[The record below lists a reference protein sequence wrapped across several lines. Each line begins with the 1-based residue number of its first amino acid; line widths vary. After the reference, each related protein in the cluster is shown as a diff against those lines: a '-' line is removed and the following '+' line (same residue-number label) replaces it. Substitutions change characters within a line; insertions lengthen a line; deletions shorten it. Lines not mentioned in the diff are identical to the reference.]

1 MSAAREF
8 HEKCKTVFYIEMEWI
23 HKQLL
28 KLKLYAMFIA
38 WTKVCVLP
46 GFSPLPI
53 YTVATFFFK
62 EIGKETLVNKA
73 SSLAYNFML
82 AIFPAIIFLFTLIPY
97 IPKRIG
103 FQEQLMSL
111 LALILPHNAYFAFE
125 STINE
130 IVNIQNGNLLSIGF
144 ILSLFFATNGVHK
157 LMIAFNKSSLI
168 VETRTWLKQRL
179 VAIIL
184 TIIISF
190 SVIVC
195 IAAMAISE
203 ILLNYIEE
211 ELHYTGNLTSYVIQ
225 LTSWTLLGTLY
236 FITVSIL
243 YRYGPAH
250 AKKWKFF
257 SAGSWLA
264 TILAFLTI
272 WGFSYYINH
281 FNSYN
286 KLYGSIGTLIVMMIW
301 LYLNSLILLVGFEL
315 NASVDLSKRS
325 VKIIRPNFNIFKKPL
340 PVENKLE
347 KS

>member
-1 MSAAREF
+1 MN
-8 HEKCKTVFYIEMEWI
+8 WI

-28 KLKLYAMFIA
+28 KLKIYSLFIE

-62 EIGKETLVNKA
+62 EIGKEALVNKA
-73 SSLAYNFML
+73 SSLSYNFML

-97 IPKRIG
+97 IPKSVG
-103 FQEQLMSL
+103 FQDTLMSL
-111 LALILPHNAYFAFE
+111 LALVLPNNAFLAFE
-125 STINE
+125 TTINE
-130 IVNIQNGNLLSIGF
+130 IVNIQNGSLLSVGF
-144 ILSLFFATNGVHK
+144 VLSLFFATNGVHK
-157 LMIAFNKSSLI
+157 LMVAFNKSSLI

-179 VAIIL
+179 VAVIL
-184 TIIISF
+184 TVIISL

-195 IAAMAISE
+195 IVAMAMGE
-203 ILLNYIEE
+203 LLLTYLQK
-211 ELHYTGNLTSYVIQ
+211 ELHYKGGITLFAIQ
-225 LTSWTLLGTLY
+225 FTRWTLLGVLY

-272 WGFSYYINH
+272 WGFSFYINN
-281 FNSYN
+281 FSSYN
-286 KLYGSIGTLIVMMIW
+286 KIYGSIGTLIVVMIW

-340 PVENKLE
+340 PVEEKLE
-347 KS
+347 K

>member
-1 MSAAREF
+1 MN
-8 HEKCKTVFYIEMEWI
+8 WI

-28 KLKLYAMFIA
+28 KLKPYTMLIA

-111 LALILPHNAYFAFE
+111 LALILPDNAFIAFE

-130 IVNIQNGNLLSIGF
+130 IVNIQNGSLLSIGF
-144 ILSLFFATNGVHK
+144 LMSLFFATNGVHK
-157 LMIAFNKSSLI
+157 LMVAFNKSSLI

-184 TIIISF
+184 TVIIAF
-190 SVIVC
+190 SVIIC
-195 IAAMAISE
+195 IAAMAMSE
-203 ILLNYIEE
+203 ILLTYLKE
-211 ELHYTGNLTSYVIQ
+211 ELHYEGNLTYYAIL
-225 LTSWTLLGTLY
+225 LTRWTLLATLY
-236 FITVSIL
+236 FVTVSIL

-264 TILAFLTI
+264 TILAFFTI
-272 WGFSYYINH
+272 WGFSFYINN

-286 KLYGSIGTLIVMMIW
+286 KLYGSIGTLIVVMIW

-340 PVENKLE
+340 PVEDKLE
-347 KS
+347 KY